1 MKPRLSKSA
10 PEAKDLS
17 IDRIVEIAQQK
28 MPGNNL
34 SIRFPLVPNGAYM
47 VNASNERGPGVN
59 EILFIDRAS
68 GEILEDHYNSQLK
81 TMWWLGTWNYP
92 LHIGT
97 IWGLPTKLIWL
108 VTCIILTTSPVTG
121 VWMWWERRPQG
132 RLGLPRR
139 VDARRPRWLVAT
151 VTATSIFLP
160 ALGLSVVVV
169 LVVEFLMS
177 RWRAWA

>member
-1 MKPRLSKSA
+1 MIAL
-10 PEAKDLS
+10 
-17 IDRIVEIAQQK
+17 DRIVQIAQQK

-34 SIRFPLVPNGAYM
+34 RVSFPRVTNGAYM
-47 VNASNERGPGVN
+47 VYANNERGPGFN
-59 EILFIDRAS
+59 EVLFIDRAS
-68 GEILEDHYNSQLK
+68 GEILEDYYNSQLK

-97 IWGLPTKLIWL
+97 IWGLPTKIIWFL
-108 VTCIILTTSPVTG
+108 TCIILMTSPVTG
-121 VWMWWERRPQG
+121 IWMWWERRPRG
-132 RLGLPRR
+132 KLGLPRR

-151 VTATSIFLP
+151 VAATSIFLP

-177 RWRAWA
+177 RLRAWA